1 MIAHPFFESVVN
13 NFVELPESI
22 IANISVRK
30 VKIRPSYIGMK
41 TIMPPERDEKLIV
54 RRTAGYDR

>member
-1 MIAHPFFESVVN
+1 M
-13 NFVELPESI
+13 ELPESI